1 MAEKRST
8 RNNRPQGQARDQSR
22 RQFLKVSGAA
32 LGGAVVGGVV
42 GAVIDRSFRPGAGTQ
57 PAPNQPAPQQAPDH
71 NQALM
76 YFNQRQFRLT
86 EAAVERIFP
95 ADDIGPGAAELGV
108 AYYIDH
114 QLAGQW
120 GINAREYMQGPFFK
134 GEPTQGGFPSIKH
147 HELFTLG
154 LDALEK
160 YSTKHYGKTFTELE
174 ESQQDDVL
182 KAFESGKDALLDN
195 GETTGAFFKML
206 RALTLEGVYADPLYG
221 GNKNMMG
228 WRMRRYPGNQ
238 MSYFNIIDKPD
249 FVEMEPQSLHSHM
262 TQHS

>member
-1 MAEKRST
+1 MADQ
-8 RNNRPQGQARDQSR
+8 RNSQKNSQQGQARDQSR

-42 GAVIDRSFRPGAGTQ
+42 GAVIDRSVRPGAGTQ
-57 PAPNQPAPQQAPDH
+57 PGPNQPAPQQAADH

-76 YFNQRQFRLT
+76 FFNQRQFRLT

-95 ADDIGPGAAELGV
+95 KDDIGPGAAELGV

-120 GINAREYMQGPFFK
+120 GINAREYMQGPYYK
-134 GEPTQGGFPSIKH
+134 GEATQGKYPSIKH

-154 LDALEK
+154 LDALEM

-174 ESQQDDVL
+174 ESQRDEVL
-182 KAFESGKDALLDN
+182 KAFETGEDVILGN
-195 GETTGAFFKML
+195 EETTGAFFKLL
-206 RALTLEGVYADPLYG
+206 RTLTIEGVYADPLYG
-221 GNKNMMG
+221 GNKDMMG
-228 WRMRRYPGNQ
+228 WKMRRYPGNQ
-238 MSYFNIIDKPD
+238 MSYLNIIDKPD
-249 FVEMEPQSLHSHM
+249 FVLIEPQSLHSHM
-262 TQHS
+262 TQHQ